1 MRHRPKLA
9 TSTLGNVGSIAITGI
24 IGDRRDCFGKGDNMV
39 KHMGRRP
46 LDQCHI
52 AVEGA
57 IGVGKTTLCRKL
69 ADHLGSATFFE
80 QVDDN
85 PFIELFYQ
93 DPARHALS
101 VQLSFLF
108 SRLKH
113 WQSLHQ
119 QELFSHGI
127 ISDYFFAKD
136 RIFATVTLSD
146 AELVLYDQ
154 VATLVSIDVPKPDL
168 VIYLQ
173 SDPKVIM
180 NRIRG
185 RNRPMERG
193 LKADYLQKIMAAY
206 DQFFFHYQETPLLI
220 VQTDR
225 QNFAENEEAV
235 TALIERIDD
244 MQSQT
249 EFWADYT

>member
-1 MRHRPKLA
+1 
-9 TSTLGNVGSIAITGI
+9 
-24 IGDRRDCFGKGDNMV
+24 MV
-39 KHMGRRP
+39 KHLVKRP

-69 ADHLGSATFFE
+69 ADRLGSASFFE
-80 QVDDN
+80 RVDDN

-119 QELFSHGI
+119 QDLFSQGV
-127 ISDYFFAKD
+127 ISDYIFAKD

-146 AELVLYDQ
+146 EELALYDQ
-154 VATLVSIDVPKPDL
+154 VANLVTVDLPKPDL

-173 SDPKVIM
+173 SDPQVIM
-180 NRIRG
+180 TRIRG
-185 RNRPMERG
+185 RNRPMEYG
-193 LKADYLQKIMAAY
+193 LKADYLQKVIAAY

-225 QNFAENEEAV
+225 MNFADNEGAV
-235 TALIERIDD
+235 TAMVERIGS

-249 EFWADYT
+249 EFWADYS

>member
-1 MRHRPKLA
+1 MV
-9 TSTLGNVGSIAITGI
+9 TLM
-24 IGDRRDCFGKGDNMV
+24 DKRFGK
-39 KHMGRRP
+39 RP

-57 IGVGKTTLCRKL
+57 IGVGKTTLTQKI
-69 ADHLGSATFFE
+69 ADKLGSSTFFE

-93 DPARHALS
+93 DPSRHALS

-108 SRLKH
+108 SRLKQ

-119 QELFSHGI
+119 QDLFTQGI
-127 ISDYFFAKD
+127 ISDYIFAKD
-136 RIFATVTLSD
+136 HLFATVTLSD
-146 AELVLYDQ
+146 EELALYEQ
-154 VATLVSIDVPKPDL
+154 VAKLVAKDIHKPDL

-173 SDPKVIM
+173 SDTRVIM
-180 NRIRG
+180 DRIRG

-193 LKADYLQKIMAAY
+193 INSDYLQKVITAY

-225 QNFAENEEAV
+225 MNFAESEGAID
-235 TALIERIDD
+235 ALIERIGN

-249 EFWADYT
+249 EFWASFT